1 MEETIFKLEGHNGDY
16 FCLEGWPL
24 SMGYSSDGGIS
35 IEANL
40 YVSVGV
46 FQINGAKVY
55 LSTTLLE
62 KLFQDLY
69 LMHGS
74 LSGQAYYKPQFDD
87 ELQFDISI
95 LKGGKLQLKGVYQE
109 YSYNFSLMK
118 FEMESDQTFLANSL
132 LELKKFLGH
141 DF

>member
-1 MEETIFKLEGHNGDY
+1 
-16 FCLEGWPL
+16 
-24 SMGYSSDGGIS
+24 MGYSSDGGIS

-74 LSGQAYYKPQFDD
+74 LSGQACYKPQFDD

-95 LKGGKLQLKGVYQE
+95 LKGGKLQLKGGYQE

>member
-1 MEETIFKLEGHNGDY
+1 MY
-16 FCLEGWPL
+16 
-24 SMGYSSDGGIS
+24 
-35 IEANL
+35 
-40 YVSVGV
+40 
-46 FQINGAKVY
+46 
-55 LSTTLLE
+55 
-62 KLFQDLY
+62 
-69 LMHGS
+69 GS
-74 LSGQAYYKPQFDD
+74 LSGQACYKPQFDD